1 MKLNQ
6 ILTILIV
13 AITALLPLESFA
25 QNNSEYSLNRGLE
38 EYRAENYSSA
48 LEWFQ
53 KAVSQNPHNA
63 LANMYISIIQQADDQ
78 YGLALSAI
86 NRAINSIPKKDKEMI
101 ASAYAIR
108 GDIYVEMGDTIKGLE
123 DFAFAVKSDPTNRAI
138 YKNRGQIYYEQG
150 KYAQSDADYKKMS
163 ELDPGDTMGYMGVA
177 RNAIE
182 QKKWNDAISLL
193 DYVIK
198 LSPDYSSGYSFR
210 AEAYLGLNKWT
221 DTANDIVKA
230 LAINGDRKAHYLM
243 VRADKNLYPI
253 LKAKLQIQAN
263 KDKNEASWYYY
274 LGQLVEVNNHYR
286 DAIKYYIKG
295 NDKDANS
302 IFLERIAD
310 CYFALGDYPAAL
322 NFVDKGLAM
331 AAEDDDLIMSKGD
344 ILNEMG
350 RHDEAI
356 RMLDSF
362 IDKNPEFGYGYYRR
376 GWYKDEKGD
385 REGAIDDY
393 TMAITLDPTYAYSYI
408 GRGRDYEML
417 GQKELAAADYRKVIE
432 LDTVPND
439 NSCAQYA
446 FLFLGEKDKAIDFMN
461 RYMQNS
467 NSRTGGTY
475 DAACLYS
482 LMGDTTTA
490 LSYIEQALERGYRR
504 FAHMEVDRDLEN
516 IRGLHQYK
524 ELIDKYKRIQES
536 ENSVIDENVSSSMT
550 YSKVDEMIEI
560 PFTKDMGVT
569 KVKCT
574 VNELPL
580 HFVFDTGAADV
591 TMSLVEATFMLKN
604 DYLKPDDFI
613 GSARYIDA
621 NGEIS
626 EGAVVNLR
634 HVNLG
639 GVELPNVRASVVK
652 NQKAPLLLGQSV
664 LGRLGSIE
672 IDNNKSVLRI
682 TGVK

>member
-1 MKLNQ
+1 MNLNH

-13 AITALLPLESFA
+13 AITAFLPLESFA

-182 QKKWNDAISLL
+182 QKKWNEAILLL

-243 VRADKNLYPI
+243 IHADKNLYPI

-286 DAIKYYIKG
+286 DAIKYYTKG

-310 CYFALGDYPAAL
+310 CYFALGDYHAAL

-350 RHDEAI
+350 HHDEAI
-356 RMLDSF
+356 SMLDLF

-393 TMAITLDPTYAYSYI
+393 TMAITLAPTYAYSYI

-417 GQKELAAADYRKVIE
+417 GQKELAATDYRKVIE

-461 RYMQNS
+461 RYMKNS
-467 NSRTGGTY
+467 DSRTGGTY

-482 LMGDTTTA
+482 LMGDTATA

-516 IRGLHQYK
+516 IRGLPQYK

-536 ENSVIDENVSSSMT
+536 ENTVIDETVSSSMT
-550 YSKVDEMIEI
+550 YSKVDEIIEI
-560 PFTKDMGVT
+560 PFTKNMGVT

-574 VNELPL
+574 INELPL

-621 NGEIS
+621 NGDIC

>member
-25 QNNSEYSLNRGLE
+25 LNNSEYSLNRGLE

-150 KYAQSDADYKKMS
+150 KYAQSGADYKKMS

-243 VRADKNLYPI
+243 VHADKNLYPI

-310 CYFALGDYPAAL
+310 CYFALGDYHAAL

-621 NGEIS
+621 NGDIS

-639 GVELPNVRASVVK
+639 GVELLNVRASVVK

>member
-243 VRADKNLYPI
+243 VHADKNLYPI

-536 ENSVIDENVSSSMT
+536 ENSVIDENVLSSMT

-621 NGEIS
+621 NGDIS

>member
-1 MKLNQ
+1 MK
-6 ILTILIV
+6 IIHFLTILIV
-13 AITALLPLESFA
+13 TITTLLPLESFA
-25 QNNSEYSLNRGLE
+25 QNNSEYSFNRGME

-53 KAVSQNPHNA
+53 KAVTQNPHNA
-63 LANMYISIIQQADDQ
+63 LANMYISILQQADNQ

-86 NRAINSIPKKDKEMI
+86 NRAINSIPKKDKEMM

-123 DFAFAVKSDPTNRAI
+123 DFAFAIKSDQTNRAI
-138 YKNRGQIYYEQG
+138 YKNRGQIYYEQR
-150 KYAQSDADYKKMS
+150 KFDLSDADYKKMS
-163 ELDPGDTMGYMGVA
+163 ELDPGDTMGYMGIA

-182 QKKWNDAISLL
+182 QKKWNDAIELL

-210 AEAYLGLNKWT
+210 ADACLGLNKYT
-221 DTANDIVKA
+221 EAADDIIKA
-230 LAINGDRKAHYLM
+230 LTINGDGKAHYLM
-243 VRADKNLYPI
+243 IHADKHLYPI

-263 KDKNEASWYYY
+263 KDKNVASWYYY
-274 LGQLVEVNNHYR
+274 LGQLAEVNNHYKE
-286 DAIKYYIKG
+286 AINYYTKG

-302 IFLERIAD
+302 VSLERIAD
-310 CYFALGDYPAAL
+310 CYFALGDYNAAL

-331 AAEDDDLIMSKGD
+331 AADDDDLIMSKGD

-356 RMLDSF
+356 SMLGSF

-408 GRGRDYEML
+408 GRGRDYEIL
-417 GQKELAAADYRKVIE
+417 GQRDLAVADYRKVIE

-446 FLFLGEKDKAIDFMN
+446 FLFMGEKEKAIDFMN
-461 RYMQNS
+461 RYLEAS
-467 NSRTGGTY
+467 DSRTGGTY

-482 LMGDTTTA
+482 LMGDKEKA
-490 LSYIEQALERGYRR
+490 LSYLEQALERGYRR
-504 FAHMEVDRDLEN
+504 FAHMAVDRDLEN
-516 IRGLHQYK
+516 IRTMP
-524 ELIDKYKRIQES
+524 KYKQLIEKYQRIQEQENEPAS
-536 ENSVIDENVSSSMT
+536 EEKSSALS
-550 YSKVDEMIEI
+550 YSRIEEVVEI
-560 PFTKDMGVT
+560 PFTKDRGVT

-574 VNELPL
+574 INDLPL
-580 HFVFDTGAADV
+580 HFVFDTGASDV
-591 TMSLVEATFMLKN
+591 TMSMVEATFMLKN
-604 DYLKPDDFI
+604 DYLSPDDFV
-613 GSARYIDA
+613 GTAKYVDA
-621 NGEIS
+621 NGDVV
-626 EGAVVNLR
+626 EGAVINLR
-634 HVNLG
+634 HVNFG
-639 GVELPNVRASVVK
+639 GLELSNVRASVVR

-664 LGRLGSIE
+664 LGRLGKIE
-672 IDNNKSVLRI
+672 IDNSAMKLRI
-682 TGVK
+682 SKN